1 MAQWHS
7 FARAAPA
14 LAAFGRSCL
23 ERPPT
28 VSYLGT
34 IAADGLPRVH
44 PVTPIV
50 GDGRL
55 FLFMEPTSPKARDLR
70 ERRVFALHNG
80 VPDGDGTG
88 GEFFVRGLAEP
99 VDDPALR
106 SVAAAAA
113 SYAAADRY
121 VLFELTVS
129 EARCHGYGDVTL
141 PDPQRWRDP
150 QADAA
155 GSATSGPGTSEQE
168 TSRQATPTPE
178 ATKRGTAKQGTAK
191 RVTPTPETAKRG
203 TAKRATAKRETAKQG
218 TAKRGTAQQGSSG
231 RGARR

>member
-7 FARAAPA
+7 FARAAPG
-14 LAAFGRSCL
+14 LAAFGQSCL
-23 ERPPT
+23 QRPPA

-55 FLFMEPTSPKARDLR
+55 FLFMEPASPKVRDLR

-99 VDDPALR
+99 VEDPALR
-106 SVAAAAA
+106 SAAAAAA
-113 SYAAADRY
+113 SYEAADRY

-129 EARCHGYGDVTL
+129 EARCNGYGDVTL
-141 PDPQRWRDP
+141 PEPRRWRDP
-150 QADAA
+150 EADAA
-155 GSATSGPGTSEQE
+155 GAMTSAPDTSAPESST
-168 TSRQATPTPE
+168 QATPT
-178 ATKRGTAKQGTAK
+178 RRTAE
-191 RVTPTPETAKRG
+191 P
-203 TAKRATAKRETAKQG
+203 
-218 TAKRGTAQQGSSG
+218 GS
-231 RGARR
+231 A

>member
-14 LAAFGRSCL
+14 LAAFGLSCL

-55 FLFMEPTSPKARDLR
+55 FLFMEPTSPKVRDLR
-70 ERRVFALHNG
+70 VRRVFALHNG

-99 VDDPALR
+99 VEDPALR

-113 SYAAADRY
+113 SYEAADRY

-129 EARCHGYGDVTL
+129 EARCNGYGDVTL
-141 PDPQRWRDP
+141 PDPRRWRDP
-150 QADAA
+150 EADAPGTA
-155 GSATSGPGTSEQE
+155 ASGTATSEREAPEQGTPRRDIS
-168 TSRQATPTPE
+168 
-178 ATKRGTAKQGTAK
+178 KRGTAE
-191 RVTPTPETAKRG
+191 RETAKRG
-203 TAKRATAKRETAKQG
+203 T
-218 TAKRGTAQQGSSG
+218 SG

>member
-14 LAAFGRSCL
+14 LAAFGQSCL
-23 ERPPT
+23 QRPPT

-99 VDDPALR
+99 VEDPAMR
-106 SVAAAAA
+106 SAAAAAA
-113 SYAAADRY
+113 SFEAADRY
-121 VLFELTVS
+121 VLFELEVA
-129 EARCHGYGDVTL
+129 EARCIGYGDVTL
-141 PDPQRWRDP
+141 PDPRRWRDP
-150 QADAA
+150 EAHTAA
-155 GSATSGPGTSEQE
+155 SATSGPETSEPE
-168 TSRQATPTPE
+168 TPTAEP
-178 ATKRGTAKQGTAK
+178 ARAQTSKRA
-191 RVTPTPETAKRG
+191 TAKRG
-203 TAKRATAKRETAKQG
+203 AAKRATAKRGAAKQG
-218 TAKRGTAQQGSSG
+218 AAKRATSG
-231 RGARR
+231 RGPRR

>member
-7 FARAAPA
+7 FARSAPA
-14 LAAFGRSCL
+14 LAAFGQSCL

-34 IAADGLPRVH
+34 IGADGLPRVH

-55 FLFMEPTSPKARDLR
+55 FLFMEPTSPKVRDLR

-88 GEFFVRGLAEP
+88 GEFFVRGLAAP
-99 VDDPALR
+99 VEDPAVR

-113 SYAAADRY
+113 SYQAADHY
-121 VLFELTVS
+121 VLFELTVA
-129 EARCHGYGDVTL
+129 EARCIGYGDVTL
-141 PDPQRWRDP
+141 PDPRRWRDP
-150 QADAA
+150 EAHAA
-155 GSATSGPGTSEQE
+155 ASAISGPGTSEPERSTAE
-168 TSRQATPTPE
+168 TS
-178 ATKRGTAKQGTAK
+178 
-191 RVTPTPETAKRG
+191 
-203 TAKRATAKRETAKQG
+203 KRATAKRGAAKQG
-218 TAKRGTAQQGSSG
+218 AAKQATAKRGAAKQRAAKQPTSG

>member
-7 FARAAPA
+7 FARSAPA
-14 LAAFGRSCL
+14 LAAFGQSCL

-55 FLFMEPTSPKARDLR
+55 FLFMAPTSPKVHDLR

-80 VPDGDGTG
+80 VADGDGTG

-99 VDDPALR
+99 VEDPAVR
-106 SVAAAAA
+106 SVASAAA
-113 SYAAADRY
+113 SFEAADDY
-121 VLFELTVS
+121 VLFELTVA
-129 EARCHGYGDVTL
+129 EARCIGYGDVTL
-141 PDPQRWRDP
+141 PDPRRWRDHE
-150 QADAA
+150 ARAA
-155 GSATSGPGTSEQE
+155 ASAISGPGTSEPGTSEPERSTAE
-168 TSRQATPTPE
+168 TS
-178 ATKRGTAKQGTAK
+178 
-191 RVTPTPETAKRG
+191 
-203 TAKRATAKRETAKQG
+203 KRATAKRGAVKQRAAKQP
-218 TAKRGTAQQGSSG
+218 TSR

>member
-7 FARAAPA
+7 FARSAPA
-14 LAAFGRSCL
+14 LAAFGQTCL

-34 IAADGLPRVH
+34 IGADGLPRVH

-55 FLFMEPTSPKARDLR
+55 FLFMEPTSPKVRDLQQ
-70 ERRVFALHNG
+70 RRVFALHNG

-99 VDDPALR
+99 VEDPVVR
-106 SVAAAAA
+106 SAAAAAA
-113 SYAAADRY
+113 SYDAADRY
-121 VLFELTVS
+121 VLFELTVA
-129 EARCHGYGDVTL
+129 EARCIGYGDVKL
-141 PDPQRWRDP
+141 PDPRRWRDP
-150 QADAA
+150 EAQAAA
-155 GSATSGPGTSEQE
+155 SAISGPGTSEPE
-168 TSRQATPTPE
+168 TSTTEPS
-178 ATKRGTAKQGTAK
+178 
-191 RVTPTPETAKRG
+191 
-203 TAKRATAKRETAKQG
+203 KRATAKRGTTRQGAAKQA
-218 TAKRGTAQQGSSG
+218 TAKRGAAKQRSAKQATSG

>member
-14 LAAFGRSCL
+14 LAAFGQSCL

-55 FLFMEPTSPKARDLR
+55 FVFMEPTSPKVRDLR

-99 VDDPALR
+99 VEDPAVR
-106 SVAAAAA
+106 SAAAAAA
-113 SYAAADRY
+113 SYEAADRY
-121 VLFELTVS
+121 VLFELTVA
-129 EARCHGYGDVTL
+129 EARCIGYGDVTL

-150 QADAA
+150 EAEP
-155 GSATSGPGTSEQE
+155 SKRATAKQ
-168 TSRQATPTPE
+168 
-178 ATKRGTAKQGTAK
+178 GTAKQGTAK
-191 RVTPTPETAKRG
+191 RGPAKRG
-203 TAKRATAKRETAKQG
+203 AAKPASAKRAT
-218 TAKRGTAQQGSSG
+218 SG
-231 RGARR
+231 RGSRR

>member
-55 FLFMEPTSPKARDLR
+55 FLFMEPTSPKVRDLR

-99 VDDPALR
+99 VEDPALR

-113 SYAAADRY
+113 SYDAADRY

-141 PDPQRWRDP
+141 PDPRRWRDP
-150 QADAA
+150 RAAAA
-155 GSATSGPGTSEQE
+155 GAATSAPGASGQE
-168 TSRQATPTPE
+168 TSKPATPEPE
-178 ATKRGTAKQGTAK
+178 TSKRGTTKRGTAKRGGATQGT
-191 RVTPTPETAKRG
+191 
-203 TAKRATAKRETAKQG
+203 
-218 TAKRGTAQQGSSG
+218 SG

>member
-14 LAAFGRSCL
+14 LAAFGQSCL

-55 FLFMEPTSPKARDLR
+55 FLFMEPTSPKARDLH

-99 VDDPALR
+99 VEDPALR

-113 SYAAADRY
+113 NYDAADRY

-141 PDPQRWRDP
+141 PDPRRWRDP
-150 QADAA
+150 RADVA
-155 GSATSGPGTSEQE
+155 GSATSGPGASAQE
-168 TSRQATPTPE
+168 TSKQATPTPE
-178 ATKRGTAKQGTAK
+178 TSKRGTATRG
-191 RVTPTPETAKRG
+191 TAKRG
-203 TAKRATAKRETAKQG
+203 TAKRGSAK
-218 TAKRGTAQQGSSG
+218 QGSSG
-231 RGARR
+231 RGAGR

>member
-1 MAQWHS
+1 MAQWLS
-7 FARAAPA
+7 FARSAPA
-14 LAAFGRSCL
+14 LAAFGQTCL

-34 IAADGLPRVH
+34 IGADGLPRVH

-55 FLFMEPTSPKARDLR
+55 LLFMEPTSPKVRDLH

-99 VDDPALR
+99 VEDPVVR
-106 SVAAAAA
+106 SAAAAAA
-113 SYAAADRY
+113 SYDTADRY
-121 VLFELTVS
+121 VLFELTVA
-129 EARCHGYGDVTL
+129 EARCIGYGDVTL
-141 PDPQRWRDP
+141 PDPRRWRDP
-150 QADAA
+150 EAQAAA
-155 GSATSGPGTSEQE
+155 SAISLPGTAEPE
-168 TSRQATPTPE
+168 TSTTE
-178 ATKRGTAKQGTAK
+178 SS
-191 RVTPTPETAKRG
+191 
-203 TAKRATAKRETAKQG
+203 KRATAKRGTTRQGAAKQA
-218 TAKRGTAQQGSSG
+218 TAKRGAAKQRAAKATSG

>member
-14 LAAFGRSCL
+14 LAAFGLSCL

-55 FLFMEPTSPKARDLR
+55 FLFMEPTSPKVRDLR

-99 VDDPALR
+99 VEDPALR

-113 SYAAADRY
+113 SYEAADRY

-129 EARCHGYGDVTL
+129 EARCNGYGDVTL
-141 PDPQRWRDP
+141 PDPRRWRDP
-150 QADAA
+150 GADAPGTA
-155 GSATSGPGTSEQE
+155 PSGTATSERETPKQGTPRRDIS
-168 TSRQATPTPE
+168 
-178 ATKRGTAKQGTAK
+178 KRGTAE
-191 RVTPTPETAKRG
+191 RETAKRG
-203 TAKRATAKRETAKQG
+203 M
-218 TAKRGTAQQGSSG
+218 SG

>member
-55 FLFMEPTSPKARDLR
+55 FLFMEPTSPKVRDLR

-88 GEFFVRGLAEP
+88 GEFFIRGLAEP
-99 VDDPALR
+99 VEDPALR
-106 SVAAAAA
+106 SVAATAA
-113 SYAAADRY
+113 SYEAADRY

-129 EARCHGYGDVTL
+129 EARCNGYGDVTL
-141 PDPQRWRDP
+141 PDPRRWRDP
-150 QADAA
+150 EAGAA
-155 GSATSGPGTSEQE
+155 GSATSGPGTSKGETSDRETAKQE
-168 TSRQATPTPE
+168 TSKGGTP
-178 ATKRGTAKQGTAK
+178 
-191 RVTPTPETAKRG
+191 KRG
-203 TAKRATAKRETAKQG
+203 TAKRG
-218 TAKRGTAQQGSSG
+218 TSG
-231 RGARR
+231 RRARR

>member
-14 LAAFGRSCL
+14 LAAFGQSCL

-55 FLFMEPTSPKARDLR
+55 FLFMEPTSPKVRDLR

-99 VDDPALR
+99 VEDPATR
-106 SVAAAAA
+106 SAAATAA
-113 SYAAADRY
+113 SYEAADHY
-121 VLFELTVS
+121 VLFELTVA
-129 EARCHGYGDVTL
+129 EARCIGYGDVTL
-141 PDPQRWRDP
+141 PDPRRWRDP
-150 QADAA
+150 EVHA
-155 GSATSGPGTSEQE
+155 GVSATSRAVTSEPDSPTTE
-168 TSRQATPTPE
+168 PSTPDSPTTEPSTPDS
-178 ATKRGTAKQGTAK
+178 
-191 RVTPTPETAKRG
+191 PTTEPS
-203 TAKRATAKRETAKQG
+203 KRATAKRGA
-218 TAKRGTAQQGSSG
+218 AKRGAAKRATSG
-231 RGARR
+231 RGSGR

>member
-14 LAAFGRSCL
+14 LAAFGLSCL

-55 FLFMEPTSPKARDLR
+55 FLFMEPTSPKVRDLR

-99 VDDPALR
+99 VEDPALR

-113 SYAAADRY
+113 SYEAADRY
-121 VLFELTVS
+121 VLFELTVA
-129 EARCHGYGDVTL
+129 EARCNGYGDVTL
-141 PDPQRWRDP
+141 PDPRRWRDP
-150 QADAA
+150 EAGAPGSAAA
-155 GSATSGPGTSEQE
+155 GSATSERE
-168 TSRQATPTPE
+168 TST
-178 ATKRGTAKQGTAK
+178 RGTPK
-191 RVTPTPETAKRG
+191 RETAKRG
-203 TAKRATAKRETAKQG
+203 TP
-218 TAKRGTAQQGSSG
+218 G

>member
-7 FARAAPA
+7 FARSAPA
-14 LAAFGRSCL
+14 LAAFGQSCL

-55 FLFMEPTSPKARDLR
+55 LLFMEPTSPKVRDLR

-99 VDDPALR
+99 VEDPTVR

-113 SYAAADRY
+113 SFEAADRY
-121 VLFELTVS
+121 VLFELTVA
-129 EARCHGYGDVTL
+129 EARCVGYGDVTL
-141 PDPQRWRDP
+141 PDPRRWRDP
-150 QADAA
+150 EAHAA
-155 GSATSGPGTSEQE
+155 VSATSGPDARTTEPSN
-168 TSRQATPTPE
+168 RA
-178 ATKRGTAKQGTAK
+178 TAKQGA
-191 RVTPTPETAKRG
+191 AKRG
-203 TAKRATAKRETAKQG
+203 AAKRAT
-218 TAKRGTAQQGSSG
+218 SG
-231 RGARR
+231 RGSRR

>member
-14 LAAFGRSCL
+14 LAAFGQSCL

-50 GDGRL
+50 GEGRL
-55 FLFMEPTSPKARDLR
+55 FLFMEPTSPKVRDLR

-80 VPDGDGTG
+80 VPDANGTG

-99 VDDPALR
+99 VEDPALR
-106 SVAAAAA
+106 SAAAAAA
-113 SYAAADRY
+113 SYEAADHY
-121 VLFELTVS
+121 VLFELAVA
-129 EARCHGYGDVTL
+129 EARCIGYGDVPL
-141 PDPQRWRDP
+141 PDPRRWHDP
-150 QADAA
+150 EAPAA
-155 GSATSGPGTSEQE
+155 VSTTSGPVISELDTGT
-168 TSRQATPTPE
+168 TE
-178 ATKRGTAKQGTAK
+178 ASTAE
-191 RVTPTPETAKRG
+191 PS
-203 TAKRATAKRETAKQG
+203 KRATAKRGA
-218 TAKRGTAQQGSSG
+218 AKRGAAKRATPG
-231 RGARR
+231 RGSRR

>member
-23 ERPPT
+23 ERPPR

-34 IAADGLPRVH
+34 LAADGMPRVH

-50 GDGRL
+50 GDDRL

-80 VPDGDGTG
+80 VPDGGGTG
-88 GEFFVRGLAEP
+88 GEFFVRGVAEP
-99 VDDPALR
+99 VEDLALR

-113 SYAAADRY
+113 SYEPADRY
-121 VLFELTVS
+121 VLFELSVS
-129 EARCHGYGDVTL
+129 EARCHGYGDVAL
-141 PDPQRWRDP
+141 PDPRRWRDP
-150 QADAA
+150 EAVSA
-155 GSATSGPGTSEQE
+155 GV
-168 TSRQATPTPE
+168 RW
-178 ATKRGTAKQGTAK
+178 
-191 RVTPTPETAKRG
+191 
-203 TAKRATAKRETAKQG
+203 
-218 TAKRGTAQQGSSG
+218 
-231 RGARR
+231 

>member
-14 LAAFGRSCL
+14 LAAFGLSCL

-44 PVTPIV
+44 PVTPLV
-50 GDGRL
+50 GGGRL
-55 FLFMEPTSPKARDLR
+55 FLFMEPTSPKVRDLR

-99 VDDPALR
+99 VEDPALR

-113 SYAAADRY
+113 SYEAADRY

-129 EARCHGYGDVTL
+129 EARCNGYGDVTL
-141 PDPQRWRDP
+141 PEPRRWRDP
-150 QADAA
+150 EARTPGLAA
-155 GSATSGPGTSEQE
+155 SGSASPERQTATQGTPERE
-168 TSRQATPTPE
+168 TS
-178 ATKRGTAKQGTAK
+178 KRGTAKRG
-191 RVTPTPETAKRG
+191 TAKRG
-203 TAKRATAKRETAKQG
+203 TAKRASTTRET
-218 TAKRGTAQQGSSG
+218 TTRETTKRGT
-231 RGARR
+231 RR

>member
-14 LAAFGRSCL
+14 LAAFGQSCL

-55 FLFMEPTSPKARDLR
+55 FLFMEPTSPKVRDLR

-99 VDDPALR
+99 VEDPAAR

-113 SYAAADRY
+113 SFEAADRY
-121 VLFELTVS
+121 VLFELTVA
-129 EARCHGYGDVTL
+129 EARCIGYGDVRL
-141 PDPQRWRDP
+141 PHPRRWRDP
-150 QADAA
+150 EARAA
-155 GSATSGPGTSEQE
+155 ASATSGPVTSEPETPTTEPTE
-168 TSRQATPTPE
+168 TSKRATTKQG
-178 ATKRGTAKQGTAK
+178 AAKQGAAKRGAAKQGTAK
-191 RVTPTPETAKRG
+191 R
-203 TAKRATAKRETAKQG
+203 AT
-218 TAKRGTAQQGSSG
+218 SG

>member
-14 LAAFGRSCL
+14 LAAFGQSCL

-55 FLFMEPTSPKARDLR
+55 FLFMEPTSPKVRDLR

-99 VDDPALR
+99 VEDPAVR
-106 SVAAAAA
+106 SAAAAAA
-113 SYAAADRY
+113 SYEAADRY
-121 VLFELTVS
+121 VLFELTVA
-129 EARCHGYGDVTL
+129 EARCIGYGDVTL
-141 PDPQRWRDP
+141 PDPPRWRDP
-150 QADAA
+150 
-155 GSATSGPGTSEQE
+155 
-168 TSRQATPTPE
+168 E
-178 ATKRGTAKQGTAK
+178 AEPSKRTT
-191 RVTPTPETAKRG
+191 T
-203 TAKRATAKRETAKQG
+203 KQG
-218 TAKRGTAQQGSSG
+218 TAKRGPAKRGAAKPASAKRATSG
-231 RGARR
+231 RESRR

>member
-14 LAAFGRSCL
+14 LAAFGQSCL

-34 IAADGLPRVH
+34 VAADGLPRVH

-55 FLFMEPTSPKARDLR
+55 FLFMEPTSPKVRDLR

-99 VDDPALR
+99 VEDPAVR

-113 SYAAADRY
+113 SFEAADHY
-121 VLFELTVS
+121 VLFELTVA
-129 EARCHGYGDVTL
+129 EARCVGYGDVTL
-141 PDPQRWRDP
+141 PDPRRWRDP
-150 QADAA
+150 EAA
-155 GSATSGPGTSEQE
+155 ASAVPGPVTSEP
-168 TSRQATPTPE
+168 ATPTTEPSM
-178 ATKRGTAKQGTAK
+178 T
-191 RVTPTPETAKRG
+191 ETS
-203 TAKRATAKRETAKQG
+203 KRATAKQGAAQRGAAKQG
-218 TAKRGTAQQGSSG
+218 AAKRATSG
-231 RGARR
+231 RGVRR

>member
-14 LAAFGRSCL
+14 LAAFGQSCL

-55 FLFMEPTSPKARDLR
+55 FLFMEPTSPKVRDLR

-99 VDDPALR
+99 VEDPAGR

-113 SYAAADRY
+113 NFEAADRY
-121 VLFELTVS
+121 VLFELTVA
-129 EARCHGYGDVTL
+129 EARCIGYGDVTL
-141 PDPQRWRDP
+141 PDPRRWRDP
-150 QADAA
+150 DVHAA
-155 GSATSGPGTSEQE
+155 ASATSGPATSEPV
-168 TSRQATPTPE
+168 TSEPVTSEPETPE
-178 ATKRGTAKQGTAK
+178 LEPA
-191 RVTPTPETAKRG
+191 TPETS
-203 TAKRATAKRETAKQG
+203 KRATATQGAAKRGAAKQG
-218 TAKRGTAQQGSSG
+218 AGKRATSG
-231 RGARR
+231 RGRR